1 MLRAITHNLRLKLLA
16 LGIALVMWIFVV
28 GQDRVEMTVEVPV
41 EITGIPADMVIADEV
56 VNKVYARISG
66 PGTLV
71 RRAAAQRM
79 VQRLDLAGMG
89 LGEHVFQIVPEA
101 LRLPAGVS
109 VIRVSP
115 ARFSIT
121 LATKV
126 SRQVQ
131 VRPALRGTP
140 AKGFEV
146 GEIQLTPSK
155 VTVSGT
161 QKEVENVDWIWT
173 VRIDVSGLNSSTS
186 LRTGL
191 RLPRGNSLHLDPIT
205 VEADISIRPKKPP
218 ESANEEKPKGPLS
231 EREEK
236 KQGS

>member
-1 MLRAITHNLRLKLLA
+1 MLKAITHNLRLKLLA

-41 EITGIPADMVIADEV
+41 EITGIPADMVIADDV

-71 RRAAAQRM
+71 RRAATERM

-109 VIRVSP
+109 VLRVSP
-115 ARFSIT
+115 ARFTIT
-121 LATKV
+121 LASKV
-126 SRQVQ
+126 LREVQ
-131 VRPALRGTP
+131 VRPALKGDP
-140 AKGFEV
+140 AEGYEV
-146 GEIQLTPSK
+146 GEIKLTPAK

-161 QKEVENVDWIWT
+161 KKEVENVDWIWT
-173 VRIDVSGLNSSTS
+173 VRIDVSGLKSNTS
-186 LRTGL
+186 LRKGL
-191 RLPRGNSLHLDPIT
+191 RLPRGNSLQVDPIT
-205 VEADISIRPKKPP
+205 VEADITIRPKKPSKP
-218 ESANEEKPKGPLS
+218 SAQEKSG
-231 EREEK
+231 
-236 KQGS
+236 

>member
-1 MLRAITHNLRLKLLA
+1 MLKAITHNLRLKLLA

-41 EITGIPADMVIADEV
+41 EITGIPADMVIADDV

-71 RRAAAQRM
+71 RRAVTERT

-89 LGEHVFQIVPEA
+89 LGEHVFQIVPED

-109 VIRVSP
+109 VLRVSP
-115 ARFSIT
+115 ARFTIT
-121 LATKV
+121 LASKV

-131 VRPALRGTP
+131 VRPALKGSP
-140 AKGFEV
+140 AEGYEV
-146 GEIQLTPSK
+146 GEIKLTPAK

-161 QKEVENVDWIWT
+161 KKEVENVDWIWT
-173 VRIDVSGLNSSTS
+173 VRIDVSGLKSNTS

-191 RLPRGNSLHLDPIT
+191 RLPRGDSLQVDPIT
-205 VEADISIRPKKPP
+205 VEAEITIRPKKPSKP
-218 ESANEEKPKGPLS
+218 STQEKSG
-231 EREEK
+231 
-236 KQGS
+236 

>member
-1 MLRAITHNLRLKLLA
+1 MLKALTHNLRLKLLA

-41 EITGIPADMVIADEV
+41 EITGIPSDMVIADEV

-71 RRAAAQRM
+71 RRAAAERM
-79 VQRLDLAGMG
+79 VQRIDLAGMG

-115 ARFSIT
+115 ARFNLI
-121 LATKV
+121 LAAKV

-131 VRPALRGTP
+131 VRPALRGEP
-140 AKGFEV
+140 AEGYEV
-146 GEIQLTPSK
+146 AEIQLTPSK

-161 QKEVENVDWIWT
+161 QEEVENVDWIWT
-173 VRIDVSGLNSSTS
+173 VRMDVSGLNSSTN

-191 RLPRGNSLHLDPIT
+191 RLPRGNSLQLDPIT
-205 VEADISIRPKKPP
+205 VEADISIRPKEAP
-218 ESANEEKPKGPLS
+218 EPVEEEKT
-231 EREEK
+231 
-236 KQGS
+236 KQGQAGATQKQAP

>member
-1 MLRAITHNLRLKLLA
+1 MLKRLTHNLRLKLLA
-16 LGIALVMWIFVV
+16 LAIALVMWVFVV
-28 GQDRVEMTVEVPV
+28 GQDKAEMTVEVPV
-41 EITGIPADMVIADEV
+41 EITGIPADMVVADDV

-79 VQRLDLAGMG
+79 VQRVNLAGMG
-89 LGEHVFQIVPEA
+89 LGEHVFQIMPED

-115 ARFSIT
+115 ARFIIS
-121 LATKV
+121 LAAKV

-131 VRPALRGTP
+131 VRPAL
-140 AKGFEV
+140 KGDLAEGYEV
-146 GEIQLTPSK
+146 AEISLSPLK

-161 QKEVENVDWIWT
+161 QKDVDNVDWIWT
-173 VRIDVSGLNSSTS
+173 MRMDVTGLKSSTS

-191 RLPRGNSLHLDPIT
+191 RLPRGHSLHLDPMT
-205 VEADISIRPKKPP
+205 VDAEINVRPKK
-218 ESANEEKPKGPLS
+218 GPAHPDEQKTKQGQPNTS
-231 EREEK
+231 EK
-236 KQGS
+236 KGS

>member
-41 EITGIPADMVIADEV
+41 EITGIPADMVIADDV

-71 RRAAAQRM
+71 RRAAAERM
-79 VQRLDLAGMG
+79 VRRLDLAGMG
-89 LGEHVFQIVPEA
+89 LGEHVFQIVPED

-115 ARFSIT
+115 ARFTIT
-121 LATKV
+121 LAAKV

-131 VRPALRGTP
+131 VRPALKGNP

-146 GEIQLTPSK
+146 AEVQLAPSK

-173 VRIDVSGLNSSTS
+173 VRMDVSGLRSSTS

-191 RLPRGNSLHLDPIT
+191 RLPRGNSLHLEPIT
-205 VEADISIRPKKPP
+205 VDAEINIRSKKPP
-218 ESANEEKPKGPLS
+218 EPSGEGKAKEAQTGTPE
-231 EREEK
+231 
-236 KQGS
+236 KQGP